1 MANIKKSFNFRNGVQ
16 VDDDNLVVSATG
28 LIGIGTTVPTQ
39 ALDIRG
45 DFVCSGLTSSVL
57 GKVGFL
63 TVTTLEPEKII
74 GAGVSIK
81 AGIITGQAGDI
92 VTYFGDGS
100 NLINLPTSQWED
112 TNAGFAV
119 SSIYNRGSTV
129 GIATTNPQSTLQI
142 GNNPDAGEIGVGIAS
157 AGHIKASGIITA
169 TGFVGNLTGNVTG
182 DVTGNVSGEVTGTTV
197 GKINVTSGI
206 STFND
211 VKVLGIITASSGQNK
226 IPALY
231 ATLADLPSATEYH
244 GMFAHVHATGKGYYS
259 HAGAWFELVNKD
271 VNGNV
276 VLNGDLDVDGHT
288 ELDNVNVSGVSTF
301 IDDVI
306 TGVGATVGIGS
317 TVFFGDDV
325 KATFGDSGDLEI
337 FHTTASGGYSAIRD
351 VGTGSL
357 IIGSN
362 LFEIKNAALNQTQA
376 AFFEGQQVELYYGN
390 TRKFSTSGVGV
401 TIYNHLDTTNI
412 DATGIITSTTQVAE
426 FRIGIGT
433 NSPVK
438 PLHIR
443 KPSGS
448 AIQLTSDT
456 GTASIKL
463 GHEVLNQNLD
473 NSEIRYGFVSNS
485 APYEKDGKSLS
496 IINYN
501 NGNFNYYL
509 SGNDASEAVGDFFW
523 HKGLNNVRL
532 MTLTNGGRLGIG
544 ITLPT
549 KELDVSGNATVSGS
563 LDVQSLNVTNTISAN
578 LSGNVTG
585 NVTGDLTGNV
595 TTNSGTSQ
603 FNHLDISGVSTF
615 GNGKFSAIGF
625 GQNAVSGKA
634 INVFV
639 NATNSVFVDTIG
651 KVGIRTTSTL
661 SGVTI
666 NASQANASIGA
677 VAIGATVL
685 KSAVD
690 FADAGTVTTRFMIPP
705 KVNNGER
712 ANLTG
717 VVKGAMIYNTDTD
730 KLQVY
735 TGSGG
740 SGGWETISSS

>member
-1 MANIKKSFNFRNGVQ
+1 MANIKKSFNFRSGVQ
-16 VDDDNLVVSATG
+16 VDDDNLVVSPTG

-45 DFVCSGLTSSVL
+45 DFVCSGLTSAVNAKVTGVL
-57 GKVGFL
+57 TATSFNP
-63 TVTTLEPEKII
+63 TEII

-81 AGIITGQAGDI
+81 SGIITGQDGDI
-92 VTYFGDGS
+92 VTYFGNGG
-100 NLINLPTSQWED
+100 NLLNLPTSQWED

-119 SSIYNRGSTV
+119 SSIYNTGGTV
-129 GIATTNPQSTLQI
+129 GIATTNPQFTLQV
-142 GNNPDAGEIGVGIAS
+142 GNNPNASQIGVGIAS
-157 AGHIKASGIITA
+157 AGHIKVSGVITA
-169 TGFVGNLTGNVTG
+169 TSYRG
-182 DVTGNVSGEVTGTTV
+182 DFAGTVSGTTT

-211 VKVLGIITASSGQNK
+211 VQVAGIITASSGQNK

>member
-1 MANIKKSFNFRNGVQ
+1 MANIKKSFNFRSGVQ
-16 VDDDNLVVSATG
+16 VDDDNLVVSPTG

-45 DFVCSGLTSSVL
+45 DFVCSGLTSAVNAKVTGVL
-57 GKVGFL
+57 TATSFNP
-63 TVTTLEPEKII
+63 TEII

-81 AGIITGQAGDI
+81 SGIITGQDGDI
-92 VTYFGDGS
+92 VTYFGNGG
-100 NLINLPTSQWED
+100 NLLNLPTSQWED

-119 SSIYNRGSTV
+119 SSIYNTGGTV
-129 GIATTNPQSTLQI
+129 GIATTNPQFTLQV
-142 GNNPDAGEIGVGIAS
+142 GNNPNASQIGVGIAS
-157 AGHIKASGIITA
+157 AGHIKVSGVITA
-169 TGFVGNLTGNVTG
+169 TSYRG
-182 DVTGNVSGEVTGTTV
+182 DFAGTVSGTTT

-211 VKVLGIITASSGQNK
+211 VQVAGIITASSGQNK

-244 GMFAHVHATGKGYYS
+244 GMFAHVHATGRGYYS

-288 ELDNVNVSGVSTF
+288 NLDNVSIAGVTTF
-301 IDDVI
+301 SDDVVI
-306 TGVGATVGIGS
+306 GVGATVGIGT
-317 TVFFGDDV
+317 TVIFDDDV
-325 KATFGDSGDLEI
+325 KLKFGSTDGLEI
-337 FHTTASGGYSAIRD
+337 YHSQNLAGTNDSYIDSSAR
-351 VGTGSL
+351 
-357 IIGSN
+357 N
-362 LFEIKNAALNQTQA
+362 LFIRLNTETDNGGNIALQA
-376 AFFEGQQVELYYGN
+376 KKDEHGILIHDDGAVDLYYDN
-390 TRKFSTSGVGV
+390 TKRLATSGIGATVFGQLDVSHINTAGIV
-401 TIYNHLDTTNI
+401 TSNTLSAD
-412 DATGIITSTTQVAE
+412 

-433 NSPVK
+433 DNPAK
-438 PLHIR
+438 DLHLR
-443 KPSGS
+443 KAGGSGMLIT
-448 AIQLTSDT
+448 ADG

-463 GHEVLNQNLD
+463 GHEATNNNLD
-473 NSEIRYGFVSNS
+473 NSEIRYGFVSTG
-485 APYEKDGKSLS
+485 APYEEDGKSLA

-523 HKGLNNVRL
+523 HKGVNNIRL

>member
-1 MANIKKSFNFRNGVQ
+1 MANIKKSFNFRSGVQ
-16 VDDDNLVVSATG
+16 VDDDNLVVSPTG

-45 DFVCSGLTSSVL
+45 DFVCSGLTSSIT
-57 GKVGFL
+57 GKIGVL
-63 TVTTLEPEKII
+63 TVTTLEPTELI

-81 AGIITGQAGDI
+81 AGIITGQDGDI
-92 VTYFGDGS
+92 VTYFGDGG
-100 NLINLPTSQWED
+100 NLLNLPTSQWVD
-112 TNAGFAV
+112 TDAGFGV
-119 SSIYNRGSTV
+119 LSIYNTGGTV
-129 GIATTNPQSTLQI
+129 GIATTNPQSTLQV

-157 AGHIKASGIITA
+157 AGHIKVSGVITA
-169 TGFVGNLTGNVTG
+169 TSYRG
-182 DVTGNVSGEVTGTTV
+182 DFAGTVSGTTT
-197 GKINVTSGI
+197 GKINVTSGV

-211 VKVLGIITASSGQNK
+211 AQVSGIITASSGQNK

-288 ELDNVNVSGVSTF
+288 NLDNVSIAGVTTF
-301 IDDVI
+301 SDDVVI
-306 TGVGATVGIGS
+306 GVGATVGIGT
-317 TVFFGDDV
+317 TVIFADDV
-325 KATFGDSGDLEI
+325 KLAFGNDQDLEI
-337 FHTTASGGYSAIRD
+337 YHSVNTEGFTDSYIDSSAR
-351 VGTGSL
+351 
-357 IIGSN
+357 N
-362 LFEIKNAALNQTQA
+362 LFIRLNTKADNGGNIALQA
-376 AFFEGQQVELYYGN
+376 KKDEHGILIHDDGAVDLYYDN
-390 TRKFSTSGVGV
+390 TKRLATSGIGATVFG
-401 TIYNHLDTTNI
+401 HLDTTNI

-433 NSPVK
+433 NTPVK

-473 NSEIRYGFVSNS
+473 NSEIRYGFVSTG
-485 APYEKDGKSLS
+485 APYELDGKSLS

-523 HKGLNNVRL
+523 HKGVNNIRL

-549 KELDVSGNATVSGS
+549 KELDVSGNATISGS
-563 LDVQSLNVTNTISAN
+563 LDVQSLSVTNNITAN
-578 LSGNVTG
+578 IVGNVTG
-585 NVTGDLTGNV
+585 NVSGDLTGNV
-595 TTNSGTSQ
+595 NATSGTSA
-603 FNHLDISGVSTF
+603 FNHLNITGVSTL
-615 GNGKFSAIGF
+615 GNAKFSAIGF

-639 NATNSVFVDTIG
+639 NSINSVFVDTNG
-651 KVGIRTTSTL
+651 KVGIRTTESL
-661 SGVTI
+661 PNISI
-666 NASQANASIGA
+666 NASTASASIGA
-677 VAIGATVL
+677 VGVGITILA
-685 KSAVD
+685 SAVD
-690 FADAGTVTTRFMIPP
+690 LSQAGLTTSRHVILPRMDDSGRSQLLNVTAGSVIF
-705 KVNNGER
+705 
-712 ANLTG
+712 
-717 VVKGAMIYNTDTD
+717 NTQQNKMQFYDGTEWRN
-730 KLQVY
+730 V
-735 TGSGG
+735 TS
-740 SGGWETISSS
+740 TAA

>member
-1 MANIKKSFNFRNGVQ
+1 MANIKKSFNFRSGVQ
-16 VDDDNLVVSATG
+16 VDDDNLVVSPTG

-45 DFVCSGLTSSVL
+45 DFVCSGLTSAVNAQVTGVL
-57 GKVGFL
+57 TATSFNP
-63 TVTTLEPEKII
+63 TEII

-81 AGIITGQAGDI
+81 SGIITGQDGDI
-92 VTYFGDGS
+92 VTYFGNGG
-100 NLINLPTSQWED
+100 NLLNLPTSQWED

-119 SSIYNRGSTV
+119 SSIYNTGGTV
-129 GIATTNPQSTLQI
+129 GIATTNPQFTLQV
-142 GNNPDAGEIGVGIAS
+142 GNNPNASQIGVGIAS
-157 AGHIKASGIITA
+157 AGHIKVSGVITA
-169 TGFVGNLTGNVTG
+169 TSYRG
-182 DVTGNVSGEVTGTTV
+182 DFAGTVSGTTT

-211 VKVLGIITASSGQNK
+211 VQVAGIITASSGQNK

-288 ELDNVNVSGVSTF
+288 ELDNVNISGISTLGVTTFTGAVSIGDSISIPDNKRIYFGNDGDLSIRTNEPGHSYIQQSTAGKD
-301 IDDVI
+301 IVI
-306 TGVGATVGIGS
+306 QTSELRIVNSADNEGL
-317 TVFFGDDV
+317 
-325 KATFGDSGDLEI
+325 ATFNE
-337 FHTTASGGYSAIRD
+337 
-351 VGTGSL
+351 GSFV
-357 IIGSN
+357 N
-362 LFEIKNAALNQTQA
+362 
-376 AFFEGQQVELYYGN
+376 LYYAG
-390 TRKFSTSGVGV
+390 TERLKTSGIGV

-433 NSPVK
+433 NTPVK

-473 NSEIRYGFVSNS
+473 NSEIRYGFVSTG
-485 APYEKDGKSLS
+485 APYELDGKSLS

-523 HKGLNNVRL
+523 HKGVNNIRL

-563 LDVQSLNVTNTISAN
+563 LDVQSLNVTNTITAD
-578 LSGNVTG
+578 LTGNVTG

-595 TTNSGTSQ
+595 NATNGTSK

-639 NATNSVFVDTIG
+639 NSINSVFVDTNG
-651 KVGIRTTSTL
+651 KVGIRTTESLPNL
-661 SGVTI
+661 SI
-666 NASQANASIGA
+666 NASQASASIGA
-677 VAIGATVL
+677 VGVGITILA
-685 KSAVD
+685 SAVD
-690 FADAGTVTTRFMIPP
+690 LSQAGLTTSRHVILPRMDDSGRSQLLNVTAGSVIF
-705 KVNNGER
+705 
-712 ANLTG
+712 
-717 VVKGAMIYNTDTD
+717 NTQQNKMQFYDGTEWRN
-730 KLQVY
+730 V
-735 TGSGG
+735 TS
-740 SGGWETISSS
+740 TAA

>member
-1 MANIKKSFNFRNGVQ
+1 MANIKKSFNFRSGVQ
-16 VDDDNLVVSATG
+16 VDDDNLVVSPTG

-45 DFVCSGLTSSVL
+45 DFVCTGLTSSIT
-57 GKVGFL
+57 GNIGFL
-63 TVTTLEPEKII
+63 TVTTLEPTELI

-92 VTYFGDGS
+92 VTYFGDGG
-100 NLINLPTSQWED
+100 NLLNLPTSQWED

-119 SSIYNRGSTV
+119 SSIYNTGGTV
-129 GIATTNPQSTLQI
+129 GIATTNPQFTLQV
-142 GNNPDAGEIGVGIAS
+142 GNNPNASQIGVGIAS
-157 AGHIKASGIITA
+157 AGHIKVSGVITA
-169 TGFVGNLTGNVTG
+169 TSYRG
-182 DVTGNVSGEVTGTTV
+182 DFAGTVSGTTI

-206 STFND
+206 STFNNAQ
-211 VKVLGIITASSGQNK
+211 VSGIITASSGQNK

-231 ATLADLPSATEYH
+231 ATINDLPSATEYH

-259 HAGAWFELVNKD
+259 HAGAWFELVNK
-271 VNGNV
+271 NTAGNV
-276 VLNGDLDVDGHT
+276 ELSGDIDVDGHT
-288 ELDNVNVSGVSTF
+288 ELDNVNIAGVSTL
-301 IDDVI
+301 
-306 TGVGATVGIGS
+306 GVTTMSAGSNFHFGNHAT
-317 TVFFGDDV
+317 FKDEKFLFMGDD
-325 KATFGDSGDLEI
+325 
-337 FHTTASGGYSAIRD
+337 
-351 VGTGSL
+351 
-357 IIGSN
+357 
-362 LFEIKNAALNQTQA
+362 AALVIGHHAGPGHSQIKHDSA
-376 AFFEGQQVELYYGN
+376 AQDLVLAADRIRIINRAENKGLASFTEGGQVVLKYDGN
-390 TRKFSTSGVGV
+390 DKLKTSGIGV

-448 AIQLTSDT
+448 AIQLTSDS

-463 GHEVLNQNLD
+463 GHEVLNTNLD

-509 SGNDASEAVGDFFW
+509 SGNDASAAVGDFFW

-585 NVTGDLTGNV
+585 NVNGDLTGNV
-595 TTNSGTSQ
+595 NATSGTSQ
-603 FNHLDISGVSTF
+603 FNHLDIAGVSTF
-615 GNGKFSAIGF
+615 GNAKFSAIGF
-625 GQNAVSGKA
+625 GQDAVSGKA
-634 INVFV
+634 INVHV
-639 NATNSVFVDTIG
+639 NSTNTVFVDTIG

-717 VVKGAMIYNTDTD
+717 VIKGAMIYNTDTD